1 MPDNH
6 FNRYPI
12 LKFRPDFDT
21 ETIFPPMFYIMQ
33 SWYQVKIC
41 FGLKFIWTEILRKLN
56 IRAFK
61 LKLLMGV
68 NFVIIFF
75 AYQEFKWSVQ
85 VIWAEVNNKLL
96 NAPVGSYPRN
106 HCLPPPVKRKYA
118 LFHPS
123 LVPILPDSFSCW
135 YFASRAY
142 SSDPFIPVFF

>member
-21 ETIFPPMFYIMQ
+21 ETIFPPIFYIMQ
-33 SWYQVKIC
+33 SWCQVEIC

-56 IRAFK
+56 IKAFK
-61 LKLLMGV
+61 SKVLLDV

-75 AYQEFKWSVQ
+75 IYQEFNWSVQ
-85 VIWAEVNNKLL
+85 VIWVEVNNKLIYAL
-96 NAPVGSYPRN
+96 VGSYPRN

-118 LFHPS
+118 LFRPS
-123 LVPILPDSFSCW
+123 LVLILPNSFSRW

-142 SSDPFIPVFF
+142 SSDPFITDFF